1 VPWWLDLLGMSGLFL
16 LLNLLFAFGYVLV
29 GGIAG
34 ARPGSLA

>member
-1 VPWWLDLLGMSGLFL
+1 VPWWPDLLGVSGLFL
-16 LLNLLFAFGYVLV
+16 LLNLLFEFGYVLV